1 MENKVIDKSKLKK
14 VYSSSYFSLGII
26 ILIGLLLRIYFTPW
40 NLPSNSPDAFVY
52 MNEAY
57 YYSRGDFS
65 HVSRV
70 LWPFFLS
77 LFLTFFEFNNSEGY
91 LTITRIVSI
100 CVSVATAPILFMI
113 AKQFVKEKYAVIAA
127 ALFIIEANIIEN
139 SIFGITEPFF
149 ILLGLLSFYFAIHP
163 NKKYLL
169 IAFIFAG
176 LSLDVRLNGVVL
188 FILLIC
194 VFIIKYKSF
203 KNDKKIILIGIGI
216 FLLVISP
223 IMIQDIKDGRL
234 PFLVVGNNLI
244 TQVASGE
251 IVAYD
256 SLEESNSFNIISS
269 ALKNELL
276 HVFRISIPYLI
287 IFFPFG
293 LVVSLKNLNFQ
304 KKILFLTIITSLL
317 VAIPQY
323 TMSNEYRNIFFITPF
338 LSILGAIGLQ
348 KLTDNIE
355 FRKYFLIFLIG
366 GLVLLSGYFLQDRYN
381 IDKEIVLEKYE
392 IGGKI
397 AKNFEGNIMGHLR
410 LQIMQN
416 MPEIIT
422 SGPAFY
428 NSQISLWNPGVTIDT
443 ISKLMEYSKENK
455 IDYIVMD
462 DIYDKKH
469 FPIFK
474 QILHNQENFPYLE
487 KVYDSHQDGY
497 KKINIQIFKIN
508 YLLYND
514 KK

>member
-1 MENKVIDKSKLKK
+1 MENEIINESKLKK
-14 VYSSSYFSLGII
+14 IYLSPYFSLGII
-26 ILIGLLLRIYFTPW
+26 ILIGLVLRIYFAPW
-40 NLPSNSPDAFVY
+40 NLPSDSPDAFVY

-57 YYSRGDFS
+57 YYSRGEFS
-65 HVSRV
+65 YVSRV

-77 LFLTFFEFNNSEGY
+77 LFLTFFEFDNSEGY

-100 CVSVATAPILFMI
+100 CVSVATAPILFII
-113 AKQFVKEKYAVIAA
+113 AKRFVKEKYAIIAA

-139 SIFGITEPFF
+139 SIFGITEPLF

-176 LSLDVRLNGVVL
+176 LSLDVRLNGIVL
-188 FILLIC
+188 FILIIC
-194 VFIIKYKSF
+194 VFIIKHKSF

-223 IMIQDIKDGRL
+223 IMFSNVNGGEL
-234 PFLVVGNNLI
+234 PFYQVGDIIN
-244 TQVASGE
+244 QVASGE
-251 IVAYD
+251 VATYD

-276 HVFRISIPYLI
+276 HIFRISIPYLI

-293 LVVSLKNLNFQ
+293 LIVSLKNLNFQ
-304 KKILFLTIITSLL
+304 KKILFLTIIISLL

-323 TMSNEYRNIFFITPF
+323 TMSNEYRNLFFITPF

-355 FRKYFLIFLIG
+355 FRKYFLICLIG
-366 GLVLLSGYFLQDRYN
+366 GLVLLSGYFLQDRYD

-392 IGGKI
+392 VGGKI
-397 AKNFEGNIMGHLR
+397 ATNFEGKIMGHLR
-410 LQIMQN
+410 LQIMQH
-416 MPEIIT
+416 MPGIIT
-422 SGPAFY
+422 VGYAER
-428 NSQISLWNPGVTIDT
+428 NSQISLWNPVVTIDT
-443 ISKLMEYSKENK
+443 IPKLMEYVTENK

-487 KVYDSHQDGY
+487 KVYDAHQDGY
-497 KKINIQIFKIN
+497 TKINVQVFKIN
-508 YLLYND
+508 YLLYDD